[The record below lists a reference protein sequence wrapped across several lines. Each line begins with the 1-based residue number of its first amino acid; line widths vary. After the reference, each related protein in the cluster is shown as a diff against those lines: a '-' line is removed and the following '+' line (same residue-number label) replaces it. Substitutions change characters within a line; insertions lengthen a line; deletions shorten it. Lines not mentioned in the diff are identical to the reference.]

1 MTFSVCFESLRVGK
15 YIRTV
20 VSEASGKDDGRRVMA
35 EDGPQEGQLLAPG
48 ELA

>member
-15 YIRTV
+15 YIRTIV
-20 VSEASGKDDGRRVMA
+20 NEASGEDDGRWVMA
-35 EDGPQEGQLLAPG
+35 EDGPQGAQLLAPG